1 MRATDLV
8 SIQIKVLF
16 EEQEAKILCL
26 AQNIKIMQGEKVNK
40 TMNLVQRWFE

>member
-16 EEQEAKILCL
+16 EEQKAKILCL
-26 AQNIKIMQGEKVNK
+26 AQNIKIMQGEKVN
-40 TMNLVQRWFE
+40 